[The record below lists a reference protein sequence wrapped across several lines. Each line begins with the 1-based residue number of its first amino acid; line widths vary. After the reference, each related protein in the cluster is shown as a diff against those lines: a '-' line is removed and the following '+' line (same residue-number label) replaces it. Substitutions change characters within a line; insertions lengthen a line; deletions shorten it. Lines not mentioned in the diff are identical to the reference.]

1 MIHVRSET
9 EKKNYDQTPPANV
22 LESDSL
28 LKLVTRWDQSPRNWH
43 RRPRNIGTNPSR
55 METLPLVSCVMSHFE
70 RELTFEDL
78 NN

>member
-28 LKLVTRWDQSPRNWH
+28 VKLDTNRH
-43 RRPRNIGTNPSR
+43 GTGTVDPVILAPTHADDLRSDA
-55 METLPLVSCVMSHFE
+55 MEMLPLVSCVMSHLD
-70 RELTFEDL
+70 RKSVV
-78 NN
+78 